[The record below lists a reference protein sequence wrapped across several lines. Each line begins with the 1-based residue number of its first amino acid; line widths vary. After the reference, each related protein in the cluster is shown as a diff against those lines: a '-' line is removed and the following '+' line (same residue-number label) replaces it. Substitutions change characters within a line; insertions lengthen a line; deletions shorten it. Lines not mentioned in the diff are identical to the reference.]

1 MTVSATEVAR
11 RVLLFEQALR
21 SEGFRVTHQRLEVAC
36 EIARSDSHPDVE
48 TIYRGV
54 RERIPTI
61 SLDTV
66 YRTLGELER
75 LGLIGRV
82 IATPGPARYDSNQA
96 PHHHFVC
103 QRCGLIR
110 DLYGECLDSI
120 SAPDQTA
127 PVGRVEGV
135 EVRFHG
141 VCHEC
146 TRKEPRHE

>member
-1 MTVSATEVAR
+1 LTVSATEVER
-11 RVLLFEQALR
+11 RVSLFAQALR
-21 SEGFRVTHQRLEVAC
+21 SEGFRVTHQRLEVAY

-75 LGLIGRV
+75 LGLVRRV
-82 IATPGPARYDSNQA
+82 IATPGPARYDANQA

-103 QRCGLIR
+103 DRCGLIR
-110 DLYGECLDSI
+110 DLYSKGLDSV

-127 PVGRVEGV
+127 LAGRVEGV

-146 TRKEPRHE
+146 TRKE